1 MLLFDGGYEK
11 AIKRAV
17 REAEVIDVAV
27 AFWGS
32 GGETI
37 FQRWSGRRLRIICNL
52 AQGGT
57 NPKAIRALLEL
68 PNVEVLQQDDLH
80 AKLILTDKSL
90 IVGSANVSSNGL
102 GLEGAEQAA
111 WRELGMLSESSSER
125 STAKRW
131 FAIQWAAARTIKEL
145 DLKKAEAA
153 WKARRKMRPKMAF
166 DTKTGLLEQPE
177 NLWEDRA
184 VHFAVYREG
193 LSDAAELELAHEQT
207 CFPHAELDLYEG
219 WEEEELPTE
228 SNAVI
233 IPVYWGTKGKV
244 EVHPAQQPVPGLNRK
259 VETADGLQRLD
270 FTRCIEDESTLDF
283 LFDSKER
290 KRLVAPVSAWLK
302 ASIDLTDGGVCRPVQ
317 DFLLWLKVNGEKPTA

>member
-1 MLLFDGGYEK
+1 MFDGEYEM
-11 AIKRAV
+11 AIRRAV
-17 REAEVIDVAV
+17 KEAEVIDVAV

-37 FQRWSGRRLRIICNL
+37 FEHWSGRRLRIICNL

-102 GLEGAEQAA
+102 GLEGVEQAK
-111 WRELGMLSESSSER
+111 WREAGVLSTSSIELA
-125 STAKRW
+125 TAGRW
-131 FAIQWAAARTIKEL
+131 FASQWAAARTIKKL
-145 DLKKAEAA
+145 DIEKAEAA
-153 WKARRKMRPKMAF
+153 WKARRRMRPKLAL
-166 DTKTGLLEQPE
+166 DTKASLLEQPA
-177 NLWEDRA
+177 NLWADRP

-193 LSDAAELELAHEQT
+193 LSRAAEKKLAQEQE

-219 WEEEELPTE
+219 WDEGELPTD

-233 IPVYWGTKGKV
+233 IPVYWGKRGKIELDQAQHPVASLNGKV
-244 EVHPAQQPVPGLNRK
+244 ESP
-259 VETADGLQRLD
+259 DGIQRLD
-270 FTRCIEDESTLDF
+270 FTRYIEDESALDF
-283 LFDSKER
+283 LFDPKER
-290 KRLVAPVSAWLK
+290 KRLVAPLSAWLK
-302 ASIDLTDGGVCRPVQ
+302 ESVDITEGCACRPLH
-317 DFLLWLKVNGEKPTA
+317 DFLLWLETNGEEPTA